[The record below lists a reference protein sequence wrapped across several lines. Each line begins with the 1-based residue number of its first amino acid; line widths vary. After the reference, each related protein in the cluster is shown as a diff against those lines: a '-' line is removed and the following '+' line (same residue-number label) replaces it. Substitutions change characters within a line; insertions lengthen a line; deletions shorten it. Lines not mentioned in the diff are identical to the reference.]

1 MHWHNLW
8 TTVRTNL
15 QLHNVQSLAS
25 LSYWYGYR
33 GNIRAALFQFMQ
45 TIFDTIIFV
54 LIICKALS
62 AVLATKRAGRGGP
75 LFKENS
81 VMAVIASQ
89 GVAYYGYVR
98 NVKLTVTW
106 LRRVCTRTDVFFV
119 RVIFTANFVWAMMI
133 IFAPVR
139 GIFSHSIHSTSVA
152 ESESRKVWNTP
163 RRSKYLIF
171 PVLNG

>member
-1 MHWHNLW
+1 
-8 TTVRTNL
+8 
-15 QLHNVQSLAS
+15 
-25 LSYWYGYR
+25 
-33 GNIRAALFQFMQ
+33 MQ

-98 NVKLTVTW
+98 NVK
-106 LRRVCTRTDVFFV
+106 F
-119 RVIFTANFVWAMMI
+119 IFYADMHQYAI
-133 IFAPVR
+133 LI
-139 GIFSHSIHSTSVA
+139 ST
-152 ESESRKVWNTP
+152 
-163 RRSKYLIF
+163 L
-171 PVLNG
+171 